1 MKQGAAPGKRLGM
14 IGRRGFLRVAPAA
27 IAGSFA
33 VPAVAGQVRGS
44 GSQAQAEALQCAEQI
59 IGLDFTED
67 EQELMLGGVNRNL
80 EHYEEL
86 RNLD

>member
-1 MKQGAAPGKRLGM
+1 MKQGVAPDKELRM

-33 VPAVAGQVRGS
+33 VPAVAGQVREGS
-44 GSQAQAEALQCAEQI
+44 GSQAKAEALQCAEQI

-67 EQELMLGGVNRNL
+67 EQELMLAGVNRNL
-80 EHYEEL
+80 E
-86 RNLD
+86 R